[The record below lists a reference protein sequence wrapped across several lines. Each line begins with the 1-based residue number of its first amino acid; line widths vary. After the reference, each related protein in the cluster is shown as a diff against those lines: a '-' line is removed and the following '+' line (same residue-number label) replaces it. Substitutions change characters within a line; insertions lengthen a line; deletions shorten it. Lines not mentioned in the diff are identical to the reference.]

1 MSCMLK
7 LTKEEIA
14 FLRWLRTNG
23 GTASL
28 SNIPT
33 GFTERVIGTRYV
45 LAEPDAYRPGTA
57 RYVLTEH
64 GREAL
69 GLYEK

>member
-1 MSCMLK
+1 MLK
-7 LTKEEIA
+7 LTKDEIA

-23 GTASL
+23 GTAWL
-28 SNIPT
+28 SNKSTTDIT
-33 GFTERVIGTRYV
+33 KRVVGTRYV
-45 LAEPDAYRPGTA
+45 LAEPDAYRPDVV

-64 GREAL
+64 GLEAL

>member
-1 MSCMLK
+1 MLK
-7 LTKEEIA
+7 LTKDEIA

-28 SNIPT
+28 TGKIKP
-33 GFTERVIGTRYV
+33 GFTDRGISARYV
-45 LAEPDAYRPGTA
+45 STEGDAYRPDTV
-57 RYVLTEH
+57 RYTLTEH

-69 GLYEK
+69 GLYEI

>member
-1 MSCMLK
+1 MLK
-7 LTKEEIA
+7 LTKDEIA

-23 GTASL
+23 GTACL
-28 SNIPT
+28 SNKMTT
-33 GFTERVIGTRYV
+33 GITERVIGTRYV
-45 LAEPDAYRPGTA
+45 LAEPDAHRSDTV
-57 RYVLTEH
+57 RFVLTEH